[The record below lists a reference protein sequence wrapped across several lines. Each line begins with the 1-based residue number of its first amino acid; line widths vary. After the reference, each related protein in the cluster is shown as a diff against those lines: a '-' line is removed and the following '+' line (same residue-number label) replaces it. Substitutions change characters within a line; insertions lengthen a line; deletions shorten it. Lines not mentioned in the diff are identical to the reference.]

1 MFAWLRCVS
10 CPSAFISL
18 KKIIKLKKTTGQKVK
33 KNPLFQ
39 KLKKMISK
47 IQRFTL
53 LRGQFAIRR
62 RGLLGN
68 QNESNQMA
76 DNSGAGGVHDAID
89 LHADP
94 RGDELANEDIHPERI
109 VWPTQR
115 VCGNCLAKS
124 SSAMHSQ
131 VQQCASGV
139 LVQNLANHFMEHT
152 ALKRNMKDANTIRFS
167 WSTCKLITGA
177 TSYCRICKSC
187 TGLVRKADANA
198 NCRTDEEFVY
208 QVNRANAICQS
219 LKIMQCQNEPSAVKK
234 IRKARKS
241 FNTFPT
247 THNRVRKGSKSTKHH
262 TDKI

>member
-1 MFAWLRCVS
+1 
-10 CPSAFISL
+10 
-18 KKIIKLKKTTGQKVK
+18 
-33 KNPLFQ
+33 
-39 KLKKMISK
+39 MISK

-94 RGDELANEDIHPERI
+94 RGDELANENIHPERI

-124 SSAMHSQ
+124 SSPMHSQ

-234 IRKARKS
+234 IREARKS
-241 FNTFPT
+241 FT
-247 THNRVRKGSKSTKHH
+247 TLTTIHKKVRKGSKSTQNH